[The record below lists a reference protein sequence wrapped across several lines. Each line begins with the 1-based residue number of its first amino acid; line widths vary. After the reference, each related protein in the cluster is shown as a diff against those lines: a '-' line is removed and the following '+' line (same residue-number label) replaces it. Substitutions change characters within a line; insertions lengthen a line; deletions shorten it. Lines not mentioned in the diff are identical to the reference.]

1 MSEIAKI
8 VSINISGGDT
18 IQIGQAAV
26 PTGIFK
32 RSVSGPVAV
41 GTLGLEGDHIA
52 DLKHHGGAGQAVYL
66 YSMEDYAWWSAEL
79 GREVP
84 AGTFGENLTL
94 SSYGGNGG
102 PTHEDFRPG
111 DRFQIGDVLLELTFG
126 RIPCSKLGAVMG
138 DQRFV
143 KRFVQAQRPGIYVRV
158 LQTGTVATGDT
169 VTYIPTEA
177 DYPRMLDLYNLFYTR
192 EPDPALI
199 RRAIEAPIDER
210 GKGYFQEMLEK
221 TMNDE

>member
-1 MSEIAKI
+1 MGEIAKI
-8 VSINISGGDT
+8 VSINISSGDT

-26 PTGIFK
+26 PTGILK
-32 RSVSGPVAV
+32 RSVPGPVTI

-66 YSMEDYAWWSAEL
+66 YSLADYGWWSAEL

-94 SSYGGNGG
+94 SSYGGA
-102 PTHEDFRPG
+102 THDDFRPG
-111 DRFQIGDVLLELTFG
+111 DRFEIGAVLLELTFG

-138 DQRFV
+138 DQRFI

-158 LQTGTVATGDT
+158 LRTGNVAVGDT
-169 VTYIPTEA
+169 VTYMPTEV
-177 DYPRMLDLYNLFYTR
+177 DHPRMLDLYNLFYTK
-192 EPDPALI
+192 EPDPDLI

-210 GKGYFQEMLEK
+210 GKGYFREMLEK